1 MFLTAEQANELTK
14 EQCEAHIKKLARKY
28 KLEKP
33 IMEVFAEVWAD
44 CDDIANTLLYCEDR
58 ISALELDER
67 LKYANDAR
75 WGRTGETET

>member
-1 MFLTAEQANELTK
+1 MFLTLEQASEMSR
-14 EQCEAHIKKLARKY
+14 EDCEAHIKKLARNY

-58 ISALELDER
+58 ISALELAER
-67 LKYANDAR
+67 LKYANDQR
-75 WGRTGETET
+75 WGRTGEAE